1 MAFLKKLNYLDFK
14 FELFKPSVCE
24 ILVMDDMNF
33 HELKPI
39 VKKYDYKLLKTRKI
53 TLNIYVIFLLIINIK
68 PINAKNYFSKYIE
81 LCNPKLVLTLNDS
94 NILFYKLKKQF
105 PLINFFAI
113 QVGHRSRLFF
123 HQLKSQKN
131 LQCDYLFTWGK
142 NYSNLFLNHIKCKCI
157 ELGSFLSNRIQ
168 KRKKKRSSVAYIS
181 SRYPAKKIK
190 VLSAGIEVKSDI
202 FWKAENYLLPIIYNF
217 CKKKKINLEIIGKCN
232 SSNNSGEAV
241 SEKNFYKKILNNKKF
256 FFHKNKGS
264 GSTISPYK
272 VCDEVELNIGVSTSM
287 VAEVIARGSKCCIID
302 IRDKFSKVKNWS
314 NPLYPYSKKN
324 LKFFVNKI
332 DENKIIK
339 TLNKIYN
346 LSSKA
351 WEKEKEKIIPH
362 QILFNK
368 KNNILVSKIKQVLSS
383 Q

>member
-113 QVGHRSRLFF
+113 QAGHRSRLFF
-123 HQLKSQKN
+123 HQLKSQKK

-157 ELGSFLSNRIQ
+157 ELGSFLSNHIQ
-168 KRKKKRSSVAYIS
+168 KRKKKSCCWQPSFVMFW
-181 SRYPAKKIK
+181 K
-190 VLSAGIEVKSDI
+190 VLRFS
-202 FWKAENYLLPIIYNF
+202 YL
-217 CKKKKINLEIIGKCN
+217 
-232 SSNNSGEAV
+232 V
-241 SEKNFYKKILNNKKF
+241 IL
-256 FFHKNKGS
+256 
-264 GSTISPYK
+264 
-272 VCDEVELNIGVSTSM
+272 L
-287 VAEVIARGSKCCIID
+287 
-302 IRDKFSKVKNWS
+302 
-314 NPLYPYSKKN
+314 
-324 LKFFVNKI
+324 
-332 DENKIIK
+332 
-339 TLNKIYN
+339 
-346 LSSKA
+346 
-351 WEKEKEKIIPH
+351 
-362 QILFNK
+362 
-368 KNNILVSKIKQVLSS
+368 
-383 Q
+383 